1 MKTRLRLT
9 SDKVLIFGYFTSVIL
24 AGALSLWIPAA
35 WRGLGRLAFIDALFT
50 STSAVCVTGLTS
62 VDTALYSGFGQT
74 AVLALIQLGGL
85 GLITITT
92 LLIMVPR
99 RKISLV
105 NRGIVKDFSIEEIEQ
120 DPKAIIRNIL
130 IVTFAVE
137 AAGAISLFFAFLGRG
152 VGRPLFNA
160 VFHAVSAFCNAGFS
174 TFSGNL
180 EAYPGDAHVSLTI
193 AALIVIG
200 GLGFIVVEDIAKVA
214 LRRKKRLAF
223 YSGTVLRMTG
233 VLIIAGWAFFTIA
246 EWGRAYAFLAPW
258 QRPIAGLFQSI
269 TPRTAGFDTVA
280 QNSLSAYSVL
290 FTMGLMFVG
299 GSSGST
305 AGGIKTSTFFILLML
320 AIRGTDETNGTLPVR
335 GRAIS
340 NQTIIKATQI
350 AIKALMI
357 VLGGIALLCIAE
369 ADKLAAGDMK
379 LTEIMFEVISAF
391 GTVGLSLGITMKLS
405 VAGKLV
411 VILMMYVGR
420 VGLVAM
426 ALPKSARRIERYVDF
441 AGADH
446 IVG

>member
-1 MKTRLRLT
+1 MKLKYRLS
-9 SDKVLIFGYFTSVIL
+9 SDKVLIFGYFTGIIL
-24 AGALSLWIPAA
+24 AGALSLWVPAA
-35 WRGLGRLAFIDALFT
+35 WKGPSRLAFIDALFT
-50 STSAVCVTGLTS
+50 STSAVCVTGLAS
-62 VDTALYSGFGQT
+62 VETALYTGLGQSL
-74 AVLALIQLGGL
+74 VMSLIQLGGL
-85 GLITITT
+85 GLITFTT

-105 NRGIVKDFSIEEIEQ
+105 NRGIVKDFSIDEIEQ
-120 DPKAIIRNIL
+120 DPKAIMRNIL

-137 AAGAISLFFAFLGRG
+137 AAGAISLFIAFASRG
-152 VGRPLFNA
+152 VERPLFNA

-174 TFSGNL
+174 TFSSNL
-180 EAYPGDAHVSLTI
+180 EAYAGDPHVSLTV

-200 GLGFIVVEDIAKVA
+200 GLGFVVVEDVVKVA
-214 LRRKKRLAF
+214 FRRKRRLAF
-223 YSGTVLRMTG
+223 YSGTVIRTTG
-233 VLIIAGWAFFTIA
+233 ALIIAGWAFFTIA
-246 EWGRAYAFLAPW
+246 EWGRAYAFLEPW

-269 TPRTAGFDTVA
+269 TPRTAGFDTVP
-280 QNSLSAYSVL
+280 QNALSAYSVL

-357 VLGGIALLCIAE
+357 ILAGIALLCVAE
-369 ADKLAAGDMK
+369 ADRLAAGDMK

-411 VILMMYVGR
+411 IILMMYVGR

-426 ALPKSARRIERYVDF
+426 ALPKSARRMDRYVDF
-441 AGADH
+441 TGADH